1 MNASSAIL
9 TYAACGLLIAVYAAG
24 RFDTPSSN
32 RSSTRRTLYR
42 WARAGYVLSAAA
54 LFAVLSVL
62 LQAAA
67 WRTALLGPADAP
79 SLPPPLIAALA
90 MTTLLPSIPVLKR
103 LDASLLAVFL
113 DWAEIPAE
121 VKRRAAAMTP
131 ESFSVSAEDVT
142 ALRAAYGEDSWGG
155 DLGQRLRKR
164 GSDGLA
170 LSEFRL
176 TRAVKLHDRIHRLA
190 GEPGYGRFFAE
201 AETELSEIDRRMAE
215 FLRHATEW
223 LALAERLREVGNETA
238 FSELVRERHEAF
250 ARSCRDIFQALT
262 LLLARAVLRSEASE
276 AAIVRR
282 LREAGFAAAGPMSLP
297 RFPIDSLTLLM
308 AGMFLYLGVLIL
320 LLGGLVGMPRHG
332 EASGLAVAAKAALVR
347 PATIGVT
354 LLLMQRHSFFRRGPG
369 EPLRLFAYAV
379 NGAAATAAAAALCLL
394 LHLADLDPLAGVGAD
409 LPMILLTFPLCTAV
423 ALCCD
428 DWVGEQPPPR
438 WLRPVEAAGCAAV
451 MAAGMAMVLIY
462 LPDRLPFPA
471 AGLSGRTIA
480 MAVLFPASIAL
491 AIGGF
496 VPHIYRAARRAAA
509 ARREEAG
516 GPPAPAAGQT
526 HDNARH
532 ASGAGRRSPREG
544 PTQTARE
551 APGRANGSRL
561 E

>member
-276 AAIVRR
+276 LAIIRR
-282 LREAGFAAAGPMSLP
+282 LLEAGFAAAEPITLP
-297 RFPIDSLTLLM
+297 RFPINSLTVLT
-308 AGMFLYLGVLIL
+308 AGMFIYLALLIL
-320 LLGGLVGMPRHG
+320 LLGDLVGMPQHG
-332 EASGLAVAAKAALVR
+332 ERGGLAVAAKAALVR

-354 LLLMQRHSFFRRGPG
+354 LWLMQRCAFFLGGRRSAALLRLRRQRRRGDG
-369 EPLRLFAYAV
+369 GGR
-379 NGAAATAAAAALCLL
+379 CDLL
-394 LHLADLDPLAGVGAD
+394 LPLHLVDADPFAGLSGD
-409 LPMILLTFPLCTAV
+409 LPMILLTFPLCTTV

-428 DWVGEQPPPR
+428 DWVRDPR
-438 WLRPVEAAGCAAV
+438 DAAEVAAFGRSGGVRCWRWRPGWAWC
-451 MAAGMAMVLIY
+451 
-462 LPDRLPFPA
+462 
-471 AGLSGRTIA
+471 
-480 MAVLFPASIAL
+480 
-491 AIGGF
+491 
-496 VPHIYRAARRAAA
+496 
-509 ARREEAG
+509 
-516 GPPAPAAGQT
+516 
-526 HDNARH
+526 
-532 ASGAGRRSPREG
+532 
-544 PTQTARE
+544 
-551 APGRANGSRL
+551 
-561 E
+561 